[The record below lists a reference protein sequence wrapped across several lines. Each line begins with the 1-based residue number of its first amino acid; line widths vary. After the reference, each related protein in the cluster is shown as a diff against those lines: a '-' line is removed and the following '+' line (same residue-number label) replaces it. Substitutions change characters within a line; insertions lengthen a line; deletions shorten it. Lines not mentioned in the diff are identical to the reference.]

1 MSALDQLFNGKGY
14 TKLTENGDT
23 AYYSTGKDLLD
34 ILFMSEYYSKNLNEV
49 KIGQSD
55 RDRLF
60 SMFVRDPRYGL
71 GRRELGR
78 RLMRMSNVLLKDV
91 VKAGRYDDIFGFE
104 NWMPFMA
111 KQIEAGNELAKKW
124 APRYSSKDLLLARDF
139 AQYLGMNKQTYGKFV
154 KAKTVERCL
163 SSKNT
168 GIIQFEHV
176 PSLAMIKYYKRF
188 ITKPDTAER
197 FKQYL
202 EGVRSGKNTLH
213 VATTSVYDI
222 YRNRYAIDPDLFF
235 DKIEKIAINC
245 VPIVDT
251 SGSMTWQSSNDAYG
265 KAIAIGH
272 YLAKCSTFAP
282 NQVVTFSS
290 YPQLITLGESPK
302 YVNNGYSHTNPRNLN
317 GLTGYLREV
326 TSMHTGDCSNTDF
339 GAVMRLFENLE
350 DVPEYLVVL
359 SDMEFDE
366 GSCQSKDA
374 LRHLWAEKGY
384 KTKIVWWNLNSRN
397 TTVPETDK
405 DGNIF
410 MSGYSPMLLK
420 FLKAGFD
427 GNKFLD
433 NLLDEYKKAISEEP
447 VNNEL
452 SSISW

>member
-1 MSALDQLFNGKGY
+1 
-14 TKLTENGDT
+14 
-23 AYYSTGKDLLD
+23 
-34 ILFMSEYYSKNLNEV
+34 
-49 KIGQSD
+49 
-55 RDRLF
+55 
-60 SMFVRDPRYGL
+60 
-71 GRRELGR
+71 
-78 RLMRMSNVLLKDV
+78 
-91 VKAGRYDDIFGFE
+91 
-104 NWMPFMA
+104 
-111 KQIEAGNELAKKW
+111 
-124 APRYSSKDLLLARDF
+124 
-139 AQYLGMNKQTYGKFV
+139 MNKQTYGKFV

-251 SGSMTWQSSNDAYG
+251 SGSMTWQSANDAYG

-290 YPQLITLGESPK
+290 CPQLITLGESPK
-302 YVNNGYSHTNPRNLN
+302 CVNNGYSHTNPRSLN

-366 GSCQSKDA
+366 GSCQSKEA

-433 NLLDEYKKAISEEP
+433 NLLDEYKKAITEEP